1 VNRVVRAR
9 QRGFALPGGDRRWPG
24 PLAVV
29 LGAAACAL
37 VVIAA
42 AGEPLRRA
50 DRRWAR
56 LALSP
61 WLLAI
66 PVGVVVVIGLVAM
79 TNARP
84 AGGSRMVRR
93 RASWLTILGFVAVAV
108 LFSHLRPEAGESKT
122 PTGELEIGP
131 ATPAPPGHRT
141 GWPTWLAIAAGGAMA
156 VVALGTRQVAR
167 AGRHAHVRTAPDA
180 DGALRAVESS
190 LADLHD
196 TDDAR
201 AAVIT
206 AYRRLL
212 DGLDDAGAGR
222 RDAEAPFEHV
232 TRALSTLGVRPE
244 PLRDLTA
251 LFAEARFSDHAITEA
266 HRAAAVRAL
275 DAARTELQAVAGC
288 A

>member
-1 VNRVVRAR
+1 
-9 QRGFALPGGDRRWPG
+9 
-24 PLAVV
+24 VV

-37 VVIAA
+37 VVVAA

-56 LALSP
+56 LGLSP

-66 PVGVVVVIGLVAM
+66 PVLVVVVIGLVAI

-84 AGGSRMVRR
+84 AGGSRTGRR
-93 RASWLTILGFVAVAV
+93 RASWLTILGFVAVVA
-108 LFSHLRPEAGESKT
+108 LFSHLRPEAGEPKST
-122 PTGELEIGP
+122 TGELEIGP
-131 ATPAPPGHRT
+131 TTPAAPGHGT
-141 GWPTWLAIAAGGAMA
+141 GWPTWMAIAVGGA
-156 VVALGTRQVAR
+156 VALTALAARR
-167 AGRHAHVRTAPDA
+167 AGRAVRDNAPTAPDA
-180 DGALRAVESS
+180 DGALRAVEDS
-190 LADLHD
+190 LADLRQSG
-196 TDDAR
+196 DAR
-201 AAVIT
+201 AGVIA

-244 PLRDLTA
+244 PLHDLTA
-251 LFAEARFSDHAITEA
+251 LFAEARFSDHAITED

-275 DAARTELQAVAGC
+275 DEARTELQAVAGC

>member
-9 QRGFALPGGDRRWPG
+9 QRGFALPSSDRRWPG

-61 WLLAI
+61 WLLVI

-79 TNARP
+79 TSVRP
-84 AGGSRMVRR
+84 AGGSRTVRR
-93 RASWLTILGFVAVAV
+93 RTSWLTILGFVAVAII
-108 LFSHLRPEAGESKT
+108 FSRLRPEAGEPMST
-122 PTGELEIGP
+122 SRELEIGP
-131 ATPAPPGHRT
+131 APPAAPGHGT
-141 GWPTWLAIAAGGAMA
+141 GWPTWLAIAAGGTVA
-156 VVALGTRQVAR
+156 VAALAARRATRAAR
-167 AGRHAHVRTAPDA
+167 TGGLDAPDA
-180 DGALRAVESS
+180 DGALRAVEDS
-190 LADLHD
+190 LADLRQPG
-196 TDDAR
+196 DAR
-201 AAVIT
+201 AGVIA

-212 DGLDDAGAGR
+212 EGLDDAGAGR

-244 PLRDLTA
+244 PLHDLTA
-251 LFAEARFSDHAITEA
+251 LFAEARFSDHAITED

-275 DAARTELQAVAGC
+275 DEARTELQAVAGC

>member
-1 VNRVVRAR
+1 MNRVVRAR
-9 QRGFALPGGDRRWPG
+9 QRGFALPSGDRRWPG

-79 TNARP
+79 ANARP
-84 AGGSRMVRR
+84 AGGGRNVRR
-93 RASWLTILGFVAVAV
+93 RAPWLTMLGFVAVAIV
-108 LFSHLRPEAGESKT
+108 FSHLRPETSEPTST
-122 PTGELEIGP
+122 PGELEIGP
-131 ATPAPPGHRT
+131 ATPAPPGHGT
-141 GWPTWLAIAAGGAMA
+141 GWPTWLAIAAGGAVA
-156 VVALGTRQVAR
+156 VAALAARRATRPAR
-167 AGRHAHVRTAPDA
+167 TGGPNRPDT
-180 DGALRAVESS
+180 DGALRAVEDS
-190 LADLHD
+190 LADLRQP
-196 TDDAR
+196 DDAR
-201 AAVIT
+201 AGVIA

-232 TRALSTLGVRPE
+232 SRALSTLGVRPE
-244 PLRDLTA
+244 PLQNLTA
-251 LFAEARFSDHAITEA
+251 LFAEARFSDHAITED

-275 DAARTELQAVAGC
+275 DEARTDLQAVAGC

>member
-9 QRGFALPGGDRRWPG
+9 QRGVALPSGDRRWPG

-37 VVIAA
+37 VVVAA

-84 AGGSRMVRR
+84 AGGSRTVRR
-93 RASWLTILGFVAVAV
+93 RASWLTILAFLAVAV
-108 LFSHLRPEAGESKT
+108 LFSHLRPEAGQPKST
-122 PTGELEIGP
+122 TGELEIGP
-131 ATPAPPGHRT
+131 AAPTPSGHGT
-141 GWPTWLAIAAGGAMA
+141 GWPTWMAIVVGGAVA
-156 VVALGTRQVAR
+156 VAALASRRVTRAAR
-167 AGRHAHVRTAPDA
+167 THASTTPDA
-180 DGALRAVESS
+180 DGALRAVEDS
-190 LADLHD
+190 LADLRQPA
-196 TDDAR
+196 DAR
-201 AAVIT
+201 AGVIA

-212 DGLDDAGAGR
+212 DGLEDAGAGR
-222 RDAEAPFEHV
+222 REAEAPFEHV
-232 TRALSTLGVRPE
+232 TRALATLGVRPE
-244 PLRDLTA
+244 PLRELTA
-251 LFAEARFSDHAITEA
+251 LFAEARFSDHAITED
-266 HRAAAVRAL
+266 HRAAAVHAL
-275 DAARTELQAVAGC
+275 DEARTELQAVAGC

>member
-1 VNRVVRAR
+1 MNRVVRAR
-9 QRGFALPGGDRRWPG
+9 QRGFALPSGDRRWPG

-37 VVIAA
+37 VVVAA

-66 PVGVVVVIGLVAM
+66 PVGVVVVIGLVAIA
-79 TNARP
+79 NARP
-84 AGGSRMVRR
+84 AGGSRTVRR
-93 RASWLTILGFVAVAV
+93 RASWLTILGFVAVAL
-108 LFSHLRPEAGESKT
+108 LFSHVRPESGEQKST
-122 PTGELEIGP
+122 VGELEIGP
-131 ATPAPPGHRT
+131 ARPAPSGHGT
-141 GWPTWLAIAAGGAMA
+141 GWPTWTAIAVGGAVA
-156 VVALGTRQVAR
+156 VAALAARRATRAAR
-167 AGRHAHVRTAPDA
+167 TSAPDTPDA
-180 DGALRAVESS
+180 DGALRAVEDS
-190 LADLHD
+190 LADLRQPG
-196 TDDAR
+196 DAR
-201 AAVIT
+201 AGVIA

-251 LFAEARFSDHAITEA
+251 LFAEARFSDHAITED
-266 HRAAAVRAL
+266 HRAAAIRAL
-275 DAARTELQAVAGC
+275 DEARTELQAVAGC

>member
-1 VNRVVRAR
+1 MA
-9 QRGFALPGGDRRWPG
+9 
-24 PLAVV
+24 
-29 LGAAACAL
+29 LGAGACAL

-66 PVGVVVVIGLVAM
+66 PVGVVVIIGLVAM
-79 TNARP
+79 TSARP
-84 AGGSRMVRR
+84 AGGSRAVRR
-93 RASWLTILGFVAVAV
+93 RASWLTILSILALAV
-108 LFSHLRPEAGESKT
+108 LLSHLRPEAGQPKST
-122 PTGELEIGP
+122 TGELEIGP
-131 ATPAPPGHRT
+131 AAPTPSGHGT
-141 GWPTWLAIAAGGAMA
+141 GWPTWMAIAVGGAVA
-156 VVALGTRQVAR
+156 VAALASRR
-167 AGRHAHVRTAPDA
+167 AMRAVRTSAPPTPDA
-180 DGALRAVESS
+180 DAALRAVEGS
-190 LADLHD
+190 LADLQQPG
-196 TDDAR
+196 DAR
-201 AAVIT
+201 AGVIA

-212 DGLDDAGAGR
+212 DGLEEAGAGR

-244 PLRDLTA
+244 PLRELTA
-251 LFAEARFSDHAITEA
+251 LFAEARFSDHAITED

-275 DAARTELQAVAGC
+275 DEARTELQGVAGC